1 MNLKPD
7 EYRVVLDRARERSM
21 EWIESVP

>member
-21 EWIESVP
+21 EW